1 MITADEIKAKL
12 KEMGFTK
19 EIFISEPELT
29 KGGDIWAYYST
40 NKEAFD
46 SCDDKGIAEGCNDF
60 LVGDDED
67 ALWTAAKDI
76 IMDFERGVI

>member
-1 MITADEIKAKL
+1 MITVDEIKAKL

-19 EIFISEPELT
+19 EIFISEPKLT
-29 KGGDIWAYYST
+29 DSGDIWAYYST

-46 SCDDKGIAEGCNDF
+46 SCDDKGIVDGCNDF
-60 LVGDDED
+60 LIEDNED
-67 ALWTAAKDI
+67 ALWIAAKDI